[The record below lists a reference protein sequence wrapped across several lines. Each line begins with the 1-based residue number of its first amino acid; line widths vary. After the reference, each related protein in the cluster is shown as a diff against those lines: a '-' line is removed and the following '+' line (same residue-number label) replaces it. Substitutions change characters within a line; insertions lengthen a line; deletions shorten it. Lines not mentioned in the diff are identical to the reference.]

1 MIKGFKEFILRGNV
15 LDLAVAVVIG
25 GAFGAL
31 VNSVVEAVINP
42 ILALFMKADAG
53 GNIGFTVPGLYGDVT
68 FPIGNL
74 ITAIITFLVTAL
86 VVYLVFV
93 YPMNTWKERQAAKA
107 GVDQTKEEPLPTEQE
122 LLIQIRD
129 LLQDRKLLDERGAPV
144 APAPTAPET
153 T

>member
-1 MIKGFKEFILRGNV
+1 
-15 LDLAVAVVIG
+15 
-25 GAFGAL
+25 
-31 VNSVVEAVINP
+31 
-42 ILALFMKADAG
+42 MKADAG